1 MKLKLTTMGRV
12 VIFIVVLAILG
23 TAAYFG
29 YPLIKDKLPNQADK
43 TGVKPSTVS
52 GDNGGSSASNPN
64 VSEGENTINLSIDE
78 WVGYRTIVKANG
90 GFETQPGSIFDR
102 HGLHV
107 NISVIN
113 DPTESSNALISG
125 NLDAAGYT
133 LNRAAF
139 LSDKFKQAGT
149 EIVFPVFTNYSS
161 GGDGIIAKKGV
172 NNVTDLVG
180 KKIGVPRFGESH
192 AMLIWFVNNSDL
204 SDAEKRGIIDNLILF
219 ESASDTGEAFF
230 AGELDVAATWQPYLS
245 NALDQDDCHIMFSTA
260 SSKTLV
266 MSGVIFR
273 KDFAEKNPALVTEFI
288 DAVFEANEAP
298 ETGYDYLRNVMPM
311 FADCSDSEIE
321 AQFADAEL
329 TGFAENKKMLS
340 ETAPNMYATMC
351 GVWESIGESTD
362 RKAGL
367 TMFDDRYVN
376 GLAGKYSTTI
386 VVDDK
391 PIEMTEERKQ
401 QVLNYD
407 SLLSKSMTL
416 EFVADSALFVDPEA
430 AYATMDEFV
439 DIADTLSGSI
449 IQIEG
454 NTNSSN
460 ATESGK
466 ALSLERANAVAKYFA
481 ACGIDPN
488 RILTVGN
495 GNTKMLVDPS
505 SEDASA
511 NRRTDVFFKTIKD

>member
-1 MKLKLTTMGRV
+1 MKLKLTTMGRL
-12 VIFIVVLAILG
+12 VIFVIVLAVLG

-29 YPLIKDKLPNQADK
+29 YPLIKDKLPGKSDAVSGK
-43 TGVKPSTVS
+43 SSTVS
-52 GDNGGSSASNPN
+52 GDIGGTAANLHASDGNN
-64 VSEGENTINLSIDE
+64 VINLSLDE

-102 HGLHV
+102 HGLKV

-113 DPTESSNALISG
+113 DPDQSSNALISG
-125 NLDAAGYT
+125 SLDAAGYT
-133 LNRAAF
+133 LNRVAF
-139 LSDKFKQAGT
+139 LSDKFKQAGA

-161 GGDGIIAKKGV
+161 GGDGIIARTGI

-204 SDAEKRGIIDNLILF
+204 SDAEKREIIDNLILF
-219 ESASDTGEAFF
+219 ESASDTGEAFY
-230 AGELDVAATWQPYLS
+230 AGKLDVAATWQPYLS
-245 NALDQDDCHIMFSTA
+245 NALDGDDCHIMFSTA

-266 MSGVIFR
+266 MSGVAFR
-273 KDFAEKNPALVTEFI
+273 KDFAEANPELVTEFI
-288 DAVFEANEAP
+288 DAIFEANDEP
-298 ETGYDYLRNVMPM
+298 ETDYMYLKNVMPM
-311 FADCSDSEIE
+311 FADSSDEEIK
-321 AQFADAEL
+321 AQFKDAEM
-329 TGFAENKKMLS
+329 TGYAENKKILS

-351 GVWESIGESTD
+351 GIWESIGETTD

-367 TMFDDRYVN
+367 SMFDDSYVN
-376 GLAGKYSTTI
+376 RLSGQYSST
-386 VVDDK
+386 VVQKDK
-391 PIEMTEERKQ
+391 PSEMTEEKKKQ
-401 QVLNYD
+401 IMNYD

-430 AYATMDEFV
+430 AYETMDEFV
-439 DIADTLSGSI
+439 EIADTLTGAI

-454 NTNSSN
+454 NINSSN
-460 ATESGK
+460 TTESGK

-488 RILTVGN
+488 RIITVGN
-495 GNTKMLVDPS
+495 GNTKMKVDPS
-505 SEDASA
+505 SADASA
-511 NRRTDVFFKTIKD
+511 NRRTDVFFKIIEE